1 MDVCKG
7 QGFFSF
13 APASCI
19 RYTDVGMQVLSFVEI
34 HNKHSLGLLNLFVN
48 NSANSKR
55 LMKINQVKFKTKNDI
70 RQYIDSF
77 QAGSYDFHVIF
88 CDKRF
93 ITDPELNSLYEKV
106 FSGSLLMG
114 CSTAGEVGEKAFSE
128 HSFVLTSVKLEKTTV
143 KKEVF
148 HLRGPQDSYEAG
160 KTLAEK
166 LQAPNLRYVLLL
178 SDGIQVNGTRLMEGI
193 NAILDQHVNVS
204 GGLAGDD
211 GEFVKTYVANEHNSF
226 ASHCVAALG
235 FYGDAIETA
244 SGSYGG
250 WDSFGIDRLVTKS
263 HENIVYEIDGQ
274 PALQLY
280 KSYLAEK
287 AAELP
292 GSALFFPLEMRTSE
306 NAEVLVRTILGV
318 NENDNSLTFAG
329 NIPEGSYVRLM
340 KTNVNRLIDGA
351 EKASSIIKE
360 TMENTPGLV
369 FTVSCVG
376 RKIVLKQLTQDE
388 IDAVAEAF
396 DNNVVFA
403 GFYSYGEL
411 SKFKGKRGC
420 DLHNQTMTVV
430 GISET

>member
-1 MDVCKG
+1 
-7 QGFFSF
+7 
-13 APASCI
+13 
-19 RYTDVGMQVLSFVEI
+19 
-34 HNKHSLGLLNLFVN
+34 
-48 NSANSKR
+48 
-55 LMKINQVKFKTKNDI
+55 MKINQVKFKTKNEI
-70 RQYIDSF
+70 TQFFDSF
-77 QAGSYDFHVIF
+77 HAGTYDFHVIF
-88 CDKRF
+88 CDKKF
-93 ITDPELNSLYEKV
+93 ITDSELNTLYGKV

-114 CSTAGEVGEKAFSE
+114 CSTAGEVGEKKFSE
-128 HSFVLTSVKLEKTTV
+128 HSFVLTSVKLEKTSV

-148 HLRGPQDSYEAG
+148 HLKGSQDSYQAG
-160 KTLAEK
+160 KTVAEQ
-166 LQAPNLRYVLLL
+166 LLAPNLRYVLLL

-193 NAILDQHVNVS
+193 NAVFDQHVNVS

-211 GEFVKTYVANEHNSF
+211 GEFVQTYVANEHNIF

-263 HENIVYEIDGQ
+263 DENVVYEIDGQ

-280 KSYLAEK
+280 KSYLGEK

-306 NAEVLVRTILGV
+306 NGEVLVRTILGI

-351 EKASSIIKE
+351 EKASAMITK
-360 TMENTPGLV
+360 TMDHNPGLV

-388 IDAVAEAF
+388 VDAVAEAF

-411 SKFKGKRGC
+411 SKFKGNRDC
-420 DLHNQTMTVV
+420 QLHNQTMTVA
-430 GISET
+430 GISEI